1 MHLIFTLSILCMCK
15 GLFETI
21 SDMILKETWGI
32 HIKITGKNIVKM
44 GPPHGPTV
52 LSFDFVVPQIVR

>member
-1 MHLIFTLSILCMCK
+1 MCK